1 MTQNGS
7 DAYRW
12 ILKNTDYML
21 ETPDEAFDWV
31 FMLTEHDWDLLV
43 AQWDEQT
50 VHAKE
55 ALAYIVC
62 EGPSR
67 QSREMLLRA
76 LREED
81 TDVATQAAESLNSQR
96 ELDDENFLP
105 LDEESE
111 RLVASLVEQDATRN
125 RRRTIG

>member
-1 MTQNGS
+1 MTSNGS

-12 ILKNTDYML
+12 ILENTEYML

-31 FMLTEHDWDLLV
+31 PMLTDEDWQLLM
-43 AQWDEQT
+43 ASWDEFT

-62 EGPSR
+62 EGPPR

-76 LREED
+76 LRDENP
-81 TDVATQAAESLNSQR
+81 DVAIQAAESLNSQQ
-96 ELDDENFLP
+96 ELFEDEFDP
-105 LDEESE
+105 LDAQTQQ
-111 RLVASLVEQDATRN
+111 LVASLVEEDTSD
-125 RRRTIG
+125 

>member
-7 DAYRW
+7 ETYRW
-12 ILKNTDYML
+12 ILDNTEYML

-31 FMLTEHDWDLLV
+31 FMLTDNDWQLLV
-43 AQWDEQT
+43 AHWDERA

-67 QSREMLLRA
+67 QSRDMLLRA
-76 LREED
+76 LRD
-81 TDVATQAAESLNSQR
+81 QDRHVVAQAAESLKSQR
-96 ELDDENFLP
+96 ELDGEDFLP
-105 LDEESE
+105 LDVQSDELIRAYLKDGEWS
-111 RLVASLVEQDATRN
+111 
-125 RRRTIG
+125 